1 MGGPL
6 VQVLNLSHAVEMM
19 IAVLVGA
26 GFGWVLERAG
36 FGRSDNLA
44 SIFYGRDFRVLRV
57 MFTAIATAM
66 VGLYSL
72 DLAGVVPVSSIG
84 ILDTYL
90 VGQLVGGLLIGFGF
104 IVGGWCPGTSI
115 VGLVSGKVDALLFIG
130 GLVGGSMLFTLGFD
144 SFAPLQDAGA
154 KGRVLLHEYFGVP
167 SGVMVLAVAIFAVG
181 AFWAVGKIEKAVRAR
196 RAVTAP
202 QPLPVPEPER
212 GPGSTAPATVEGSVS

>member
-1 MGGPL
+1 MGGPI

-66 VGLYSL
+66 VGLYFL

-144 SFAPLQDAGA
+144 SLGPLQDAGA
-154 KGRVLLHEYFGVP
+154 RGRVLLHEQFHVS
-167 SGVMVLAVAIFAVG
+167 SGLMVFAVALFAV
-181 AFWAVGKIEKAVRAR
+181 ASFWAVGKIEKAVRAR
-196 RAVTAP
+196 PA
-202 QPLPVPEPER
+202 
-212 GPGSTAPATVEGSVS
+212 APAPPRPTGEEEQPTSTPVAEGSAS

>member
-6 VQVLNLSHAVEMM
+6 VQVLSLSHAAEMM
-19 IAVLVGA
+19 IAVMVGM

-66 VGLYSL
+66 IGLYFL
-72 DLAGVVPVSSIG
+72 DLTGVMPISSIG

-90 VGQLVGGLLIGFGF
+90 VAQLVGGLLIGFGF

-130 GLVGGSMLFTLGFD
+130 GLVAGSMFFTLGFD
-144 SFAPLQDAGA
+144 SFGPLQDAGA
-154 KGRVLLHEYFGVP
+154 RGRVLLHEQFHVS
-167 SGVMVLAVAIFAVG
+167 SGLMVLAVALFAV
-181 AFWAVGKIEKAVRAR
+181 ASFWAVGKIEKALRTR
-196 RAVTAP
+196 RAVPAP
-202 QPLPVPEPER
+202 RLAPAPEP
-212 GPGSTAPATVEGSVS
+212 GSAAPAVAEGSAS